1 MITINKRICGGDPC
15 IKGTRIPVHILIQ
28 YINLG
33 CTYDELL
40 TMYPIIFINDIQE
53 CEQYYKD
60 NKQLIDDII
69 FNNN

>member
-15 IKGTRIPVHILIQ
+15 IEDTRIPVHILIQ